1 MHPKWGPM
9 IKTSRQKE
17 LVARMADLG
26 PVFEQRA
33 FEYDKNAA
41 FPYENFDDLAA
52 AGFLKLCI
60 PERFGG
66 LGADFATYALVSE
79 ELGRHCGSTALTFN
93 MHTATCLLTGPIADA
108 LDLSP
113 DDRASLDTKR
123 EAMFTDICENDTI
136 HAQPFSE
143 GLSAGATTGIA
154 TTATPTE
161 GGYLVNGRKIF
172 ASLSE
177 AAGMHNVIVVVP
189 GDDRVRFM
197 GVPADAEGISIVGD
211 WDPLG
216 MRGTISKTLIFDDV
230 FVPEANEWIP
240 PGVFDQ
246 MAAEFPYFYMT
257 LSFAYLGIMQATID
271 FTRDYLR
278 GDGTS
283 SARAEHPQKQA
294 LWAQMNLRH
303 QQAQALTYRVLDE
316 AGACPSAEQ
325 VHRAWAAMVTTME
338 GAPDIASMAMR
349 ACGGRSLLRP
359 LPLERL
365 FRDARCGATMLPWS
379 VEVCL
384 ERLGQ
389 FALVGDT
396 AAADVKA
403 GHGVVTS

>member
-1 MHPKWGPM
+1 M
-9 IKTSRQKE
+9 IKTSRQLE
-17 LVARMADLG
+17 LVAKMAELG
-26 PVFEQRA
+26 PVFERRA
-33 FEYDKNAA
+33 SDYDRDAS

-108 LDLSP
+108 LELSP
-113 DDRASLDTKR
+113 DDRAWLDDKR
-123 EAMFTDICENDTI
+123 SVMFADICENGTI

-154 TTATPTE
+154 TTATPVE
-161 GGYLVNGRKIF
+161 GGYRVNGRKIF

-177 AAGMHNVIVVVP
+177 AAGMHNAIVVVP

-197 GVPADAEGISIVGD
+197 GIPGDAEGLSIVGD

-216 MRGTISKTLIFDDV
+216 MRGTVSKTLIFDDV
-230 FVPEANEWIP
+230 FVPAANEWLP
-240 PGVFDQ
+240 PGMFDQ
-246 MAAEFPYFYMT
+246 MAEQFPYFYMT

-303 QQAQALTYRVLDE
+303 QQAQALTYRVLEE
-316 AGACPSAEQ
+316 AGACPTREQ
-325 VHRAWAAMVTTME
+325 IHRAWAAMVTTME
-338 GAPDIASMAMR
+338 GAPEIASMAMR

-384 ERLGQ
+384 DRLGQ
-389 FALVGDT
+389 YALVGDPD
-396 AAADVKA
+396 AADTKA
-403 GHGVVTS
+403 GHAAVHS

>member
-1 MHPKWGPM
+1 M
-9 IKTSRQKE
+9 IKTKRQQE
-17 LVARMADLG
+17 LVAMMADLG
-26 PVFEQRA
+26 PTFEKRA
-33 FEYDKNAA
+33 FEYDKHAA

-113 DDRASLDTKR
+113 EDRALLDEKR
-123 EAMFTDICENDTI
+123 SVMFADICENSTI

-154 TTATPTE
+154 TTATPVE
-161 GGYLVNGRKIF
+161 GGYRINGRKIF

-177 AAGMHNVIVVVP
+177 AAGMHNIIVVVP

-197 GVPADAEGISIVGD
+197 GVPGDADGISIVGD

-230 FVPEANEWIP
+230 FVPAANEWLP
-240 PGVFDQ
+240 PGMFDQ
-246 MAAEFPYFYMT
+246 MAAEFPFFYMT

-278 GDGTS
+278 GDGPS

-303 QQAQALTYRVLDE
+303 QQAQALTYRVLEE
-316 AGACPSAEQ
+316 ADACPTPEQ

-384 ERLGQ
+384 DRLGQ
-389 FALVGDT
+389 YALVGDAGT
-396 AAADVKA
+396 ADIKA
-403 GHGVVTS
+403 GHGAVQP